1 MRALGCHGDGIGV
14 STGTD
19 TNLLHVWDNAD
30 GPGQYGSG
38 KNFCLSSFPVSFL
51 LLNMVISKLSEW
63 MLKSS
68 GISAYG
74 KVCRKTNPTNDVA
87 PRVFPRA
94 EWGHGE
100 WGRDPTSCAAEGVWH
115 LCHCGEV
122 LPVPTGVTCCP
133 RSVWSRCCDSGEG
146 LTPVLQLQ
154 KSPVNSWVRDVWG
167 IGEGLEPREV
177 AAPWAMGEWLLPP
190 QCHCHSPAR
199 DSPAPAL

>member
-19 TNLLHVWDNAD
+19 INLHVWDNAD

-38 KNFCLSSFPVSFL
+38 KDFCLSSFPVSFL

-100 WGRDPTSCAAEGVWH
+100 WGRDPTSCQPRVCGTCATPGRSC
-115 LCHCGEV
+115 LC
-122 LPVPTGVTCCP
+122 
-133 RSVWSRCCDSGEG
+133 
-146 LTPVLQLQ
+146 
-154 KSPVNSWVRDVWG
+154 
-167 IGEGLEPREV
+167 
-177 AAPWAMGEWLLPP
+177 P
-190 QCHCHSPAR
+190 QVSPAAR
-199 DSPAPAL
+199 GVSGVGAVIVERGSHPFCSSRKAP